1 MSRPFHGRKIS
12 MDKREKAAMADVHYV
27 KLVPIGSVN
36 PNNPLSEESKEAQ
49 AALLNRCL
57 NDYPKGIIIGKDIAV
72 GRYQVGEHE
81 LTMEKITYH
90 VGFVRKPVWLED
102 EKEKTI

>member
-1 MSRPFHGRKIS
+1 
-12 MDKREKAAMADVHYV
+12 MDRNEKTVLTDIRYV
-27 KLVPIGSVN
+27 KLVPVGGIN
-36 PNNPLSEESKEAQ
+36 PNNPLSDETRREQ

-72 GRYQVGEHE
+72 GRYRLGEHE

-90 VGFVRKPVWLED
+90 IGFTRKPAWEQ
-102 EKEKTI
+102 E

>member
-1 MSRPFHGRKIS
+1 
-12 MDKREKAAMADVHYV
+12 MDKREKAAMTDVHYV

-36 PNNPLSEESKEAQ
+36 PNNPLSEESKETQ
-49 AALLNRCL
+49 VELLNRCL
-57 NDYPKGIIIGKDIAV
+57 NDYPKGMIIGKDIAV

-90 VGFVRKPVWLED
+90 VGFARKPVWLED
-102 EKEKTI
+102 EREDLYDS